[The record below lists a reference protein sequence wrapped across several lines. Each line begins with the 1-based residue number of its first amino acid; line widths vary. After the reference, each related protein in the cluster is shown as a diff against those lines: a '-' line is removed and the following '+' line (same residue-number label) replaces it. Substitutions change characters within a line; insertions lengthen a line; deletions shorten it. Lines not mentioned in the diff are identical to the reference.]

1 MVETGVRTSVP
12 GWTQWTHSTQWARWT
27 VVAAVV
33 GALLGVGWALLA
45 PPRHVGVLGDGRAAV
60 LTGESLHRFD
70 AVALFALVTA
80 AAGVVGAAAMWRA
93 GQGTPRRALGIVASA
108 AVGSVS
114 AAGVGLGLA
123 AWRYPDAA
131 DAAAGTVVALAP
143 DLATPMAVL
152 PGPLAA
158 AVTLVVLVAFA
169 PDDTDDDTDTA
180 GAGGPEGDDDGPG
193 KDDGPVSPA
202 A

>member
-1 MVETGVRTSVP
+1 MVDTGVRRASVP
-12 GWTQWTHSTQWARWT
+12 RWTQWARWT
-27 VVAAVV
+27 VVAAAV
-33 GALLGVGWALLA
+33 GAVLGLAWAQLA

-80 AAGVVGAAAMWRA
+80 AAGVVGAAAVWRSV
-93 GQGTPRRALGIVASA
+93 GGTPRRALGIVVSA
-108 AVGSVS
+108 AVGSVC

-123 AWRYPDAA
+123 ALRFPGATDAT

-143 DLATPMAVL
+143 ELATPMVVV

-169 PDDTDDDTDTA
+169 PDDPDDPDDPDPADRDDAPDT
-180 GAGGPEGDDDGPG
+180 
-193 KDDGPVSPA
+193 PVSPVA
-202 A
+202 

>member
-33 GALLGVGWALLA
+33 GALLGVGWALLV

-180 GAGGPEGDDDGPG
+180 GADGPEGDDDGPG